1 MFAMKIIHR
10 YFLREFLTI
19 MSILTLGLALIFSLL
34 DLIDKI
40 DDFLPGKLTMFRL
53 AEYILLTLPKY
64 LYYLLPMAL
73 LICSLFVF
81 SQASRNKEII
91 AFKAIGGRTKKLFY
105 PFIIAGL
112 LFSLFSFSIGE
123 FIVPAFATQTLE
135 FRKSFMKNADKV
147 TFKEGT
153 IWMRGTDGSPVRIEL
168 YVPKNNIAKG
178 VSIFILGEGT
188 LKKRM
193 EAEEARWNRNREA
206 KGVWELKNVIIYDL
220 EKGGVSRTVE
230 MDYTNLESPDFFTK
244 GMKKPEEMGIVDL
257 YRYTAKLKAAGFR
270 DEKLIVDMHSKIS
283 YPVANLFMMI
293 LGISLS
299 VMSSIG
305 GGLIAAGLGISISFI
320 YWLGYTFMLSMGYT
334 RILPPAVATW
344 MMPVIFSIVAVYL
357 FKNVPE

>member
-1 MFAMKIIHR
+1 MKIIPR
-10 YFLREFLTI
+10 YFIKEFLTI
-19 MSILTLGLALIFSLL
+19 LSILTLGLSLIFSLL

-40 DDFLPGKLTMFRL
+40 DDFIPAKLTVPRL
-53 AEYILLTLPKY
+53 CEYLLLNFPKY

-81 SQASRNKEII
+81 SQASRNKEIT
-91 AFKAIGGRTKKLFY
+91 AFKAIGGRTRKLFY

-123 FIVPAFATQTLE
+123 FIVPACATQTLE
-135 FRKSFMKNADKV
+135 FRKSFMKNAEKV
-147 TFKEGT
+147 TVKEGI
-153 IWMRGTDGSPVRIEL
+153 IWLRGTDGSPVRIEL
-168 YVPKNNIAKG
+168 YVPEGNIAKG
-178 VSIFILGEGT
+178 MSIFILGKGT
-188 LKKRM
+188 LKKRI
-193 EAEEARWNRNREA
+193 EAEEARWNKNREE
-206 KGVWELKNVIIYDL
+206 KGVWQLKNVIIYDL
-220 EKGGVSRTVE
+220 EKGEVSRAAE
-230 MDYTNLESPDFFTK
+230 MDYANLESPDFFTK

-299 VMSSIG
+299 VMSRIG

>member
-1 MFAMKIIHR
+1 
-10 YFLREFLTI
+10 

-40 DDFLPGKLTMFRL
+40 DDFIPGRLTILRMV
-53 AEYILLTLPKY
+53 EYIVLIFPKY

-91 AFKAIGGRTKKLFY
+91 AYKAIGGRTKRIFY

-135 FRKSFMKNADKV
+135 FRRLFMKNADQV
-147 TFKEGT
+147 SFKEGT
-153 IWMRGTDGSPVRIEL
+153 IWMRGKDGSPVRMEL
-168 YVPKNNIAKG
+168 YVHDKKIAKG
-178 VSIFILGEGT
+178 VSIFVLGEGT
-188 LKKRM
+188 LKKRL
-193 EAEEARWNRNREA
+193 EAEEAWWNKDDKAE
-206 KGVWELKNVIIYDL
+206 GVWKLKNVMIYDL
-220 EKGGVSRTVE
+220 EKGEVGKAAE
-230 MDYTNLESPDFFTK
+230 MDCTNLESPDFFTK

-257 YRYTAKLKAAGFR
+257 YRYTVKLKAAGFR

-293 LGISLS
+293 LGVSLS
-299 VMSSIG
+299 VMSRIG
-305 GGLIAAGLGISISFI
+305 GGLVAAGLGISISFI

-357 FKNVPE
+357 FRNVPE